1 MRHNFKVKNQKNME
15 LTLENAD
22 IINKIIRAP
31 CEKRWK
37 EALNNSIKI
46 WYKKSKI
53 ELIHMNLKLNNNRLI
68 GVLKRNNTNK
78 NFQKKFWFRKY
89 FFLWNRKNNNYVD
102 SFFCIIW
109 PIKMW
114 NLNLFLPLLKLK
126 INCAINN
133 YQQKMQ
139 LKRLKIEYR
148 IAKLFLSVTSSILK
162 F

>member
-1 MRHNFKVKNQKNME
+1 MD

-22 IINKIIRAP
+22 IINKIIRAS

-78 NFQKKFWFRKY
+78 HFQKKFWFRKI
-89 FFLWNRKNNNYVD
+89 FFSEIER
-102 SFFCIIW
+102 II
-109 PIKMW
+109 IMSTHSSA
-114 NLNLFLPLLKLK
+114 LFDQSKCG
-126 INCAINN
+126 I
-133 YQQKMQ
+133 
-139 LKRLKIEYR
+139 
-148 IAKLFLSVTSSILK
+148 
-162 F
+162 